1 MTGQPSPLA
10 RPDLFSTMLTFS
22 RAWPSPLW
30 AYNTFSYVLCLSL
43 RITHLVLFSSFRFY
57 SLRFDSIHFALLSLA
72 FRLFLYPARDLS
84 SLYIYKPL
92 YD

>member
-1 MTGQPSPLA
+1 MTGQPGPLA
-10 RPDLFSTMLTFS
+10 RPDLASMILTFS

-43 RITHLVLFSSFRFY
+43 FITHLVPFSLFRFY
-57 SLRFDSIHFALLSLA
+57 SLRFDSIRFALLSSP
-72 FRLFLYPARDLS
+72 FHPFLYLARDLL
-84 SLYIYKPL
+84 SLGVYKPL